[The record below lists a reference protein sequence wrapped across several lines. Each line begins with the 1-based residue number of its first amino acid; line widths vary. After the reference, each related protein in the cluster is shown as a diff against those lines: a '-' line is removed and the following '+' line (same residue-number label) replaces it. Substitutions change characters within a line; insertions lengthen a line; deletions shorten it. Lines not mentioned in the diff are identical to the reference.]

1 MAAAPSFEEEMRS
14 DPLVRR
20 VLLRWRH
27 GRLPLPFHSFQYGL
41 PFTASVKPLLRALST
56 SACRQVNSSEGWLSK
71 LLHVRKI
78 EPGKDSHSRLLSD
91 TEVVYELQIHD
102 VKPDGVQP
110 YLKGYENYCHLL
122 QSKASDCEL
131 IGSWQVVIGDQD
143 QYLHIWRFKQG
154 WRSAHSSINLCNTDD
169 DLVKLQRDESKYL
182 RARQN
187 QYMLPFSFWGNP
199 EPKHHG
205 GMYEIRSY
213 VLKPGTMIEW
223 GNNWARGITFR
234 RANAVAGFFSQIGQ
248 LYMVHHIWTY
258 KDLQARKEIREDNW
272 RKPGWDEC
280 VAYTVPLIRE
290 MRSRWMRPTDFSPLK

>member
-1 MAAAPSFEEEMRS
+1 MRDEKMANLWRMRCLLSPSS
-14 DPLVRR
+14 YSL
-20 VLLRWRH
+20 
-27 GRLPLPFHSFQYGL
+27 GL
-41 PFTASVKPLLRALST
+41 QISRCIAT
-56 SACRQVNSSEGWLSK
+56 SQSHNAGTSEGWLNK

-91 TEVVYELQIHD
+91 TETVYELQIHD
-102 VKPDGVQP
+102 VKPEAVEP
-110 YLKGYENYCHLL
+110 YLKGYEKYSQLL
-122 QSKASDCEL
+122 QSKSSDTRL

-143 QYLHIWRFKQG
+143 QYIHVWQFKQG
-154 WRSAHSSINLCNTDD
+154 WRTAHNTISVCNEDA
-169 DLVKLQRDESKYL
+169 DLRALQRDEAKYL

-187 QYMLPFSFWGNP
+187 QLMLPFSFWGNP
-199 EPKHHG
+199 EPKDHG

-258 KDLQARKEIREDNW
+258 KDLQARKDIREDNW

-290 MRSRWMRPTDFSPLK
+290 MRSRWMSPTSFSPLK

>member
-1 MAAAPSFEEEMRS
+1 MASLCGIKRFLAPSS
-14 DPLVRR
+14 LS
-20 VLLRWRH
+20 LGSH
-27 GRLPLPFHSFQYGL
+27 I
-41 PFTASVKPLLRALST
+41 ARALST
-56 SACRQVNSSEGWLSK
+56 SSCRQANSSDGWLSK

-110 YLKGYENYCHLL
+110 YLKGYENYCQLL
-122 QSKASDCEL
+122 RSKAPDCEL

-154 WRSAHSSINLCNTDD
+154 WRSAHASIHLCNTDD
-169 DLVKLQRDESKYL
+169 DLVKLQTDESKYL

-234 RANAVAGFFSQIGQ
+234 KANAVAGFFSQIGQ
-248 LYMVHHIWTY
+248 LYMVHHVWTY

-290 MRSRWMRPTDFSPLK
+290 MRSRWMRPTYFSPMK